1 MNFLFLGSQGES
13 PNSVKSSVSSRQSDG
28 SVAKLDHSTTDK
40 QTPKRKIG
48 VKQGHTA
55 LPKVNA
61 KIVAIPKNLTKKGE
75 TLNNKD
81 SKQKMFP
88 GQVIMKSQSSSQR
101 PLKSEISVVRKSNN
115 NGSVTEQ
122 KPHEPLINLTSDIN
136 GTQALCTPDPQKP
149 LNNQEREKLVL
160 KCQNIS
166 NLDKAIKHELESRQS
181 GSDKSETQFS
191 NHKET
196 DHCNTSKLHGHSDGS
211 DYVDPE
217 FYSTTAIKSMVSN
230 PNENLLNSNL
240 VCDLDSTNTQQ
251 MHSVFDKE
259 EPLGRKDPNK
269 KSSIKYVKDVSP
281 CVPERINGTSHTIQD
296 DRKSNFHE
304 EQTIPSQLY
313 DGAAMNEDRYA
324 TADSSQCFLEQI
336 SGKNSPK
343 DMETIET
350 PESHEN
356 PEAPFASHWNVST
369 GVLHQRESPESD
381 TGSATTSSDDIK
393 PRSEDYDA
401 GGSQDDDGS
410 NDRGI
415 SKCGT
420 MLCHD
425 FLGRSSSDTSTPEE
439 LKIYDSNLRIEVKMK
454 KQSSNDLFQ
463 VNSTSDDEIPRKRP
477 EIWSRSTIVHS
488 RERENMLRGSV
499 QFAQEVDQVSSSAD
513 ETEDER
519 SEAENIVENFSVS
532 NSAPQHFQG
541 IINLAFEDATE
552 NESHAFSATKIF
564 KRSVLLSVDECEEL
578 GSDEGEVHTPFQPSI
593 DSLSPSDVFSGIS
606 REHPVRTCYSRD
618 SQGSEGSI
626 LEHKQDKGN
635 NVCKNE
641 SFLLGFSGIDS
652 SRRDKQNASATEK
665 TYTIDVLS
673 KGDKQL
679 LPENKKV
686 NNGSNIDNDI
696 QQRSKLSDSDT
707 KSQERPCHL
716 ELHQREPSSD
726 IPKNSST
733 KFLDSCRSQLLPQ
746 ESQVKESH
754 SPATEKANIAL
765 SAGNVQK

>member
-1 MNFLFLGSQGES
+1 M
-13 PNSVKSSVSSRQSDG
+13 
-28 SVAKLDHSTTDK
+28 DHSTTDK
-40 QTPKRKIG
+40 QTPKRKI
-48 VKQGHTA
+48 VKQGHTT
-55 LPKVNA
+55 LPKINA
-61 KIVAIPKNLTKKGE
+61 KIVAIPKNLTKKNE
-75 TLNNKD
+75 TLNSKD

-88 GQVIMKSQSSSQR
+88 GQVILKSQSSSQR
-101 PLKSEISVVRKSNN
+101 PIKSEMSVVQKSNN

-122 KPHEPLINLTSDIN
+122 KPHEPLINLTSEIS
-136 GTQALCTPDPQKP
+136 GTEALCTPDPQKP

-181 GSDKSETQFS
+181 GSDKSETRFS

-196 DHCNTSKLHGHSDGS
+196 DHCNTSKLHCHSGGS
-211 DYVDPE
+211 DHVDLK
-217 FYSTTAIKSMVSN
+217 FYSTTAIKSMTSN

-240 VCDLDSTNTQQ
+240 VCDLDSANPQKI
-251 MHSVFDKE
+251 HSVFDKE
-259 EPLGRKDPNK
+259 KPVGRKDTNK
-269 KSSIKYVKDVSP
+269 KSSIKCVKDILP
-281 CVPERINGTSHTIQD
+281 CVPERTSGTLHTIQD
-296 DRKSNFHE
+296 DRKYNFHV
-304 EQTIPSQLY
+304 EQTIPSQLSN
-313 DGAAMNEDRYA
+313 GAMNEGKYA
-324 TADSSQCFLEQI
+324 TADSCQCFLEQI
-336 SGKNSPK
+336 AGKISPK

-356 PEAPFASHWNVST
+356 PEASFESHWNLST

-454 KQSSNDLFQ
+454 KQNSNDLFQ

-477 EIWSRSTIVHS
+477 EIWSRSTAVHP
-488 RERENMLRGSV
+488 RERENILRGSV

-519 SEAENIVENFSVS
+519 SEAENAIENFSVS

-541 IINLAFEDATE
+541 IVNLAFEDATE

-593 DSLSPSDVFSGIS
+593 DCLSPSDVFSGIS
-606 REHPVRTCYSRD
+606 HEHPGRTCYSRD
-618 SQGSEGSI
+618 SQGSECSI
-626 LEHKQDKGN
+626 LESKQDKSN
-635 NVCKNE
+635 NVCKDE
-641 SFLLGFSGIDS
+641 SFLLGFSGMNS
-652 SRRDKQNASATEK
+652 SRRDKQSASAIEK
-665 TYTIDVLS
+665 KYTVDVLS

-679 LPENKKV
+679 LPENKV
-686 NNGSNIDNDI
+686 NHGSNIDNDI
-696 QQRSKLSDSDT
+696 QQCSKLSDSDT

-716 ELHQREPSSD
+716 ELQQREPSAD
-726 IPKNSST
+726 TPKNSST
-733 KFLDSCRSQLLPQ
+733 KFLDSSRSQLLPQ

-754 SPATEKANIAL
+754 STATEKANSAL